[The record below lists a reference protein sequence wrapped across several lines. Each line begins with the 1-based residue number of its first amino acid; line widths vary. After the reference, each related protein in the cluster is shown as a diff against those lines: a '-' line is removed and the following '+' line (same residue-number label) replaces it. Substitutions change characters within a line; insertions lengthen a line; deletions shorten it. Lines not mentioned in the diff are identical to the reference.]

1 MKQPGI
7 DLLHGYSVMPRGLAE
22 RRHQVKLEGG
32 FSGRLL
38 MASEVESRFYEVA
51 TAVRTHSRSS
61 EARFSIAT
69 HDTSAFTEATYNVDE
84 VLTQS

>member
-1 MKQPGI
+1 MKQPVA
-7 DLLHGYSVMPRGLAE
+7 DLLHGQTAWPEGPAE

-32 FSGRLL
+32 FSGLL
-38 MASEVESRFYEVA
+38 PTASGVKSPFYEDA

-61 EARFSIAT
+61 EARFSIAANAA
-69 HDTSAFTEATYNVDE
+69 SALIHSTYNVDG